1 MIHEG
6 HSQDYSSL
14 EIVPFRILKRI
25 MGCGSAKPE
34 VASQQ
39 NVAEPEDRN
48 GVVKNESPLQKQ
60 TDEHI
65 QPQLKEIKRGSRKEK
80 RKGSAKSKSSSGAS
94 SRSSSAKSQK
104 SRPET
109 SPGGNDVS
117 PTTNEQVIV
126 NEATEQQHE
135 IQQQIVQSVE
145 SNNNAE
151 KQKEEATNPEEPAK
165 VEAEETVDETTT
177 QGAATDETS
186 NDQEHEKPNFSE
198 DALKE
203 FVDLQNQLK
212 SLEEKGVGNNYGVKR
227 TRLVELHKNLGA
239 SQKNLE
245 KLKAQTLV
253 QLEICAHLSTISS
266 LDKAHGLTCFIK

>member
-1 MIHEG
+1 
-6 HSQDYSSL
+6 
-14 EIVPFRILKRI
+14 

-34 VASQQ
+34 VAPQQ

-48 GVVKNESPLQKQ
+48 GVAKNELPPQRQ
-60 TDEHI
+60 TEQYI
-65 QPQLKEIKRGSRKEK
+65 QPQIKEIKQDSPKEK
-80 RKGSAKSKSSSGAS
+80 RKDSAKSKSSSRSS

-126 NEATEQQHE
+126 KEATEQQHE
-135 IQQQIVQSVE
+135 MQQQTVESVE

-151 KQKEEATNPEEPAK
+151 KPVEEATNPEEPAK

-177 QGAATDETS
+177 QGAATEETS
-186 NDQEHEKPNFSE
+186 NDQGHEKPNFSE

-212 SLEEKGVGNNYGVKR
+212 SLEEKSAGNNYGMKH
-227 TRLVELHKNLGA
+227 TRLVELHKNLNA
-239 SQKNLE
+239 SHEILE

-253 QLEICAHLSTISS
+253 QQ
-266 LDKAHGLTCFIK
+266 

>member
-1 MIHEG
+1 
-6 HSQDYSSL
+6 
-14 EIVPFRILKRI
+14 

-48 GVVKNESPLQKQ
+48 GVVKNESPPQKQ
-60 TDEHI
+60 TEEHI
-65 QPQLKEIKRGSRKEK
+65 QPQIKEIKRDNPKEK
-80 RKGSAKSKSSSGAS
+80 RKDSAKSKSSSGSS

-117 PTTNEQVIV
+117 PTTNKQVIV

-135 IQQQIVQSVE
+135 IQQQTVESVE

-151 KQKEEATNPEEPAK
+151 KQKEEATNPEETTK

-239 SQKNLE
+239 SQENLE

-266 LDKAHGLTCFIK
+266 QDKAYGLTRFIKYVRLSSLSISVSPLF